1 MADFY
6 APQFNPPP
14 NLLASYLQGQMAPLQ
29 MQQAQQQ
36 VQQGG
41 LQIDQLRLALQ
52 NQRMYQQYAQGLIGT
67 PGSQANGAQ
76 SAAGPTG
83 GVQNGPQSGVSQTP
97 NSGASMSGSYDGSG
111 GGYAPGGY
119 TPSTLQALAILRGDD
134 PLKTAQGIQDYQV
147 QQRKLQAQGPL
158 SLLDS
163 VSGSP
168 HADVVI
174 KNNPSLQQMWVK
186 GAPQLGLNPFTDL
199 TPANARSVATFM
211 YNNVAGGAGLP
222 PKPMPVQLQNVDLGQ
237 GETGQINPI
246 TGKKEGDLTER
257 RPPTYTLVDK
267 YDPAT
272 NSTIKVPVQTGGV
285 GMGGVNPSSGVTTGG
300 AVPGSAP
307 GFNMG
312 QKAPDDANLKAAMF
326 ATEMRSG
333 MNTLNRME
341 GSGFNLSPKAR
352 AMIMSAATSEDSG
365 ALSQLLNQ
373 EAMVHGMTP
382 QEQTYTAALMPV
394 LQAAGHDQS
403 GARLT
408 TSQIRQ
414 NVESLLPVDVGN
426 KEALAQI
433 HQNRQGFYN
442 GLLTQAGSAAQLP
455 QFKGTI
461 GADLAQAQESG
472 KQELKV
478 IGGKTYFRQGGK
490 WYAE

>member
-14 NLLASYLQGQMAPLQ
+14 NMLASYIQGQMAPLQ
-29 MQQAQQQ
+29 VQNAQQQ

-52 NQRMYQQYAQGLIGT
+52 NQQMYQKYAQGLISN
-67 PGSQANGAQ
+67 PSSQASGAS
-76 SAAGPTG
+76 SASGPTG
-83 GVQNGPQSGVSQTP
+83 GIQNGPQSSVSQPT
-97 NSGASMSGSYDGSG
+97 DGSV
-111 GGYAPGGY
+111 GGYQ
-119 TPSTLQALAILRGDD
+119 PSTLQALAILRGDD
-134 PLKTAQGIQDYQV
+134 PLKTAQGVQDYQI

-158 SLLDS
+158 ALLDS
-163 VSGSP
+163 VASSP
-168 HADVVI
+168 QADVVI
-174 KNNPSLQQMWVK
+174 KNNPSLQQMWMK

-365 ALSQLLNQ
+365 AISQLLNQ

-472 KQELKV
+472 KQERKV